1 MGKSGRKWEGFL
13 HLSRYKT
20 ENGIMTNFFGEYECK
35 LDDKGRLKL
44 PAAILNQLG
53 ENQSRDFVANR
64 GFERC
69 LYLFPKSVWTMKLSE
84 VQGLN
89 EYLPEVRQFK
99 RYFYR
104 GATEFVPDKA
114 DRILLPK
121 ILLEFAGIEKT
132 LILTAVGEYLE
143 MWNADAYRDIISR
156 EPEDISALAQ
166 KIAPLRTKGSN
177 E

>member
-1 MGKSGRKWEGFL
+1 MGESGRKWEVYL
-13 HLSRYKT
+13 HLRRYKT
-20 ENGIMTNFFGEYECK
+20 ENGMKTNFFGEYECK
-35 LDDKGRLKL
+35 LDEKGRLRL
-44 PAAILNQLG
+44 PSAILNQLG
-53 ENQSRDFVANR
+53 ENNSREFVANR

-69 LYLFPKSVWTMKLSE
+69 LYLFPKDIWTVKLNE

-104 GATEFVPDKA
+104 GATEFTPDKA

-121 ILLEFAGIEKT
+121 ILLDYAGIDKT
-132 LILTAVGEYLE
+132 LIITAVGEYLE
-143 MWNADAYRDIISR
+143 VWNAEAYRDLINT

-166 KIAPLRTKGSN
+166 KIAHLRTKGSN

>member
-1 MGKSGRKWEGFL
+1 
-13 HLSRYKT
+13 
-20 ENGIMTNFFGEYECK
+20 MTNFFGEYECK

-44 PAAILNQLG
+44 PSAILNQLD
-53 ENQSRDFVANR
+53 ESQSKDFVANR

-69 LYLFPKSVWTMKLSE
+69 LYLFPKDIWTTKLNS

-104 GATEFVPDKA
+104 GATAFTPDKA

-121 ILLEFAGIEKT
+121 ILLDYAEIEKT
-132 LILTAVGEYLE
+132 VIITAVGDYLE
-143 MWNADAYRDIISR
+143 MWSEKAYKALIQT
-156 EPEDISALAQ
+156 EPGDISALAE
-166 KIAPLRTKGSN
+166 KIAHLRTNGSN

>member
-1 MGKSGRKWEGFL
+1 MGESGRKWEVYL
-13 HLSRYKT
+13 HLRHHKT
-20 ENGIMTNFFGEYECK
+20 ENRMKTNFFGEYECK
-35 LDDKGRLKL
+35 LDEKGRLRL
-44 PAAILNQLG
+44 PSAILNQLG
-53 ENQSRDFVANR
+53 ENNSREFVANR

-69 LYLFPKSVWTMKLSE
+69 LYLFPKDVWTVKLNE

-104 GATEFVPDKA
+104 GATEFTPDKA

-121 ILLEFAGIEKT
+121 ILLDYAGIDKT
-132 LILTAVGEYLE
+132 LIITAVGEYLE
-143 MWNADAYRDIISR
+143 VWNAEAYRDLINT

-166 KIAPLRTKGSN
+166 KIAHLRTKGSN

>member
-1 MGKSGRKWEGFL
+1 MK
-13 HLSRYKT
+13 
-20 ENGIMTNFFGEYECK
+20 TNFFGEYECK
-35 LDDKGRLKL
+35 LDEKGRLRL
-44 PAAILNQLG
+44 PSAILNQLG
-53 ENQSRDFVANR
+53 ENNSREFVANR

-69 LYLFPKSVWTMKLSE
+69 LYLFPKDIWTVKLNE

-104 GATEFVPDKA
+104 GATEFTPDKA

-121 ILLEFAGIEKT
+121 ILLDYAGIDKT
-132 LILTAVGEYLE
+132 LIITAVGEYLE
-143 MWNADAYRDIISR
+143 VWNAEAYRDLINT

-166 KIAPLRTKGSN
+166 KIAHLRTKGSN

>member
-1 MGKSGRKWEGFL
+1 MGESGKKWEVYL
-13 HLSRYKT
+13 HLRHHKT
-20 ENGIMTNFFGEYECK
+20 ENRMKTNFFGEYECK
-35 LDDKGRLKL
+35 LDEKGRLRL
-44 PAAILNQLG
+44 PSAILNQLG
-53 ENQSRDFVANR
+53 ENNSREFVANR

-69 LYLFPKSVWTMKLSE
+69 LYLFPKDIWTVKLNE

-104 GATEFVPDKA
+104 GATEFTPDKA

-121 ILLEFAGIEKT
+121 ILLDYAGIDKT
-132 LILTAVGEYLE
+132 LIITAVGEYLE
-143 MWNADAYRDIISR
+143 IWNAEAYRDLINT

-166 KIAPLRTKGSN
+166 KIAHLRTKGSN

>member
-1 MGKSGRKWEGFL
+1 MGESGRKWEVYL
-13 HLSRYKT
+13 HLQRYKT
-20 ENGIMTNFFGEYECK
+20 ENGMKTNFFGEYECK
-35 LDDKGRLKL
+35 LDEKGRLKL
-44 PAAILNQLG
+44 PSAILNQLG
-53 ENQSRDFVANR
+53 ENNSREFVANR

-69 LYLFPKSVWTMKLSE
+69 LYLFPKTIWTVKLNE

-104 GATEFVPDKA
+104 GATEFTPDKA

-121 ILLEFAGIEKT
+121 ILLDYAGIDKT
-132 LILTAVGEYLE
+132 LILAAVGEYLE
-143 MWNADAYRDIISR
+143 MWNADTYRDMINK
-156 EPEDISALAQ
+156 EPEDLSALAQ
-166 KIAPLRTKGSN
+166 KIAHLRTKGFN

>member
-1 MGKSGRKWEGFL
+1 VGESGRKWEVFL

-20 ENGIMTNFFGEYECK
+20 ENGEMTNFFGEYECK

-44 PAAILNQLG
+44 PSAILNQLG
-53 ENQSRDFVANR
+53 QDQSREFVANR

-69 LYLFPKSVWTMKLSE
+69 LYLFPKDIWTIKLNE

-104 GATEFVPDKA
+104 GATAFTPDKS

-121 ILLEFAGIEKT
+121 LLLEYAAIDKT
-132 LILTAVGEYLE
+132 VIITAVGDYLE
-143 MWNADAYRDIISR
+143 MWNAGAYQALIQT
-156 EPEDISALAQ
+156 EPGDISGLAE
-166 KIAPLRTKGSN
+166 KIAHLRTKGSN

>member
-1 MGKSGRKWEGFL
+1 MK
-13 HLSRYKT
+13 
-20 ENGIMTNFFGEYECK
+20 TNFFGEYECK
-35 LDDKGRLKL
+35 LDEKGRLRL
-44 PAAILNQLG
+44 PSAILNQLG
-53 ENQSRDFVANR
+53 ENNSREFVANR

-69 LYLFPKSVWTMKLSE
+69 LYLFPKDIWTVKLNE

-104 GATEFVPDKA
+104 GATEFTPDKA

-121 ILLEFAGIEKT
+121 ILLDYAGIDRT
-132 LILTAVGEYLE
+132 LVITAVGDYLE
-143 MWNADAYRDIISR
+143 IWNADAYRELINT
-156 EPEDISALAQ
+156 EPVDISALAQ
-166 KIAPLRTKGSN
+166 KIAHLRTKGSN

>member
-1 MGKSGRKWEGFL
+1 MK
-13 HLSRYKT
+13 
-20 ENGIMTNFFGEYECK
+20 TNFFGEYECK
-35 LDDKGRLKL
+35 LDEKGRLRL
-44 PAAILNQLG
+44 PSAILNQLG
-53 ENQSRDFVANR
+53 ENNSREFVANR

-69 LYLFPKSVWTMKLSE
+69 LYLFPKDVWTVKLNE

-104 GATEFVPDKA
+104 GATEFTPDKA

-121 ILLEFAGIEKT
+121 ILLDYAGIDKT
-132 LILTAVGEYLE
+132 LIITAVGEYLE
-143 MWNADAYRDIISR
+143 VWNAEAYRDLVNT

-166 KIAPLRTKGSN
+166 KIAHLRTKGSN

>member
-1 MGKSGRKWEGFL
+1 MK
-13 HLSRYKT
+13 
-20 ENGIMTNFFGEYECK
+20 TNFFGEYECK
-35 LDDKGRLKL
+35 LDEKGRLRL
-44 PAAILNQLG
+44 PSAILNQLG
-53 ENQSRDFVANR
+53 ENNSREFVANR

-69 LYLFPKSVWTMKLSE
+69 LYLFPKDVWTVKLNE
-84 VQGLN
+84 VQDLN

-104 GATEFVPDKA
+104 GATEFTPDKA

-121 ILLEFAGIEKT
+121 ILLDYAGIDKT
-132 LILTAVGEYLE
+132 LIITAVGEYLE
-143 MWNADAYRDIISR
+143 VWNAEAYRDLINT

-166 KIAPLRTKGSN
+166 KIAHLRTKGSN

>member
-1 MGKSGRKWEGFL
+1 MK
-13 HLSRYKT
+13 
-20 ENGIMTNFFGEYECK
+20 TNFFGEYECK
-35 LDDKGRLKL
+35 LDEKGRLRL
-44 PAAILNQLG
+44 PSAILNQLG
-53 ENQSRDFVANR
+53 ENNSREFVANR

-69 LYLFPKSVWTMKLSE
+69 LYLFPKDIWTVKLNE

-104 GATEFVPDKA
+104 GATEFTPDKA

-121 ILLEFAGIEKT
+121 ILLDYAGIDKT
-132 LILTAVGEYLE
+132 LVITAVGEYLE
-143 MWNADAYRDIISR
+143 IWNAEAYRELINT

-166 KIAPLRTKGSN
+166 KIAHLRTKGSN

>member
-1 MGKSGRKWEGFL
+1 MK
-13 HLSRYKT
+13 
-20 ENGIMTNFFGEYECK
+20 TNFFGEHECK
-35 LDDKGRLKL
+35 LDEKGRLRL
-44 PAAILNQLG
+44 PSAILQQLG
-53 ENQSRDFVANR
+53 ENNSREFVANR

-69 LYLFPKSVWTMKLSE
+69 LYLFPKDIWTVKLNE

-104 GATEFVPDKA
+104 GATEFTPDKA

-121 ILLEFAGIEKT
+121 ILLDYAGIDKT
-132 LILTAVGEYLE
+132 LVITAVGEYLE
-143 MWNADAYRDIISR
+143 LWNADAYREMINT
-156 EPEDISALAQ
+156 EPADISALAQ
-166 KIAPLRTKGSN
+166 KIAHLRTKGSN

>member
-1 MGKSGRKWEGFL
+1 MVESGRKFYIYSVTTLG
-13 HLSRYKT
+13 SRM
-20 ENGIMTNFFGEYECK
+20 NTNFFGEYECK
-35 LDDKGRLKL
+35 LDEKGRLKL
-44 PAAILNQLG
+44 PSAILNQLG
-53 ENQSRDFVANR
+53 ENTSRDFVANR

-69 LYLFPKSVWTMKLSE
+69 LYLFPKGVWNVRLSE

-104 GATEFVPDKA
+104 GATEFTPDKA

-121 ILLEFAGIEKT
+121 LLLDYAGIDRT
-132 LILTAVGEYLE
+132 VIITAVGEYLE
-143 MWNADAYRDIISR
+143 MWNAETYNTMING
-156 EPEDISALAQ
+156 EPDDISALAQ
-166 KIAPLRTKGSN
+166 KIAHLRTKGSN

>member
-1 MGKSGRKWEGFL
+1 MK
-13 HLSRYKT
+13 
-20 ENGIMTNFFGEYECK
+20 TNFFGEYECK
-35 LDDKGRLKL
+35 LDEKGRLRL
-44 PAAILNQLG
+44 PSAILNQLG
-53 ENQSRDFVANR
+53 DNNSREFVANR

-69 LYLFPKSVWTMKLSE
+69 LYLFPKDVWTVKLNE

-104 GATEFVPDKA
+104 GATEFTPDKA

-121 ILLEFAGIEKT
+121 ILLDYAGIEKT
-132 LILTAVGEYLE
+132 LIITAVGEYLE
-143 MWNADAYRDIISR
+143 VWNAEAYRELINT

-166 KIAPLRTKGSN
+166 KIAHLRTKGSN

>member
-1 MGKSGRKWEGFL
+1 M
-13 HLSRYKT
+13 T
-20 ENGIMTNFFGEYECK
+20 TNFFGEYECK
-35 LDDKGRLKL
+35 LDEKGRLKL
-44 PAAILNQLG
+44 PSAILHQVG
-53 ENQSRDFVANR
+53 ENNSREFVANR

-69 LYLFPKSVWTMKLSE
+69 LYLFPKEIWTKKLQE

-104 GATEFVPDKA
+104 GATEFIPDKS

-121 ILLEFAGIEKT
+121 ILLEYAGIDKSV
-132 LILTAVGEYLE
+132 IITAVGEYLE
-143 MWNADAYRDIISR
+143 MWNTDAYKELIYK

-166 KIAPLRTKGSN
+166 KIAHLRTKGSN

>member
-1 MGKSGRKWEGFL
+1 
-13 HLSRYKT
+13 
-20 ENGIMTNFFGEYECK
+20 MTTFFGEYECK

-44 PAAILNQLG
+44 PSAILQQMG
-53 ENQSRDFVANR
+53 EKASRVFVANR

-69 LYLFPKSVWTMKLSE
+69 LELFPKEIWNIKLKE

-89 EYLPEVRQFK
+89 DYIPEVRQFK

-104 GATEFVPDKA
+104 GATEFTPDKS

-121 ILLEFAGIEKT
+121 LLLEYAGIDKT
-132 LILTAVGEYLE
+132 LIMSAVGEKLE
-143 MWNADAYRDIISR
+143 LWGADAYRARINQ
-156 EPEDISALAQ
+156 EPEDISDLAM
-166 KIAPLRTKGSN
+166 KVAHLKTKGSN

>member
-1 MGKSGRKWEGFL
+1 MGESGRKWEVFL
-13 HLSRYKT
+13 HLSHHKT
-20 ENGIMTNFFGEYECK
+20 ENGMKTNFFGEYECK
-35 LDDKGRLKL
+35 LDEKGRLKL
-44 PAAILNQLG
+44 PSAILNQLG
-53 ENQSRDFVANR
+53 ENNSREFVANR

-69 LYLFPKSVWTMKLSE
+69 LYLFPKDIWTVKLNE

-104 GATEFVPDKA
+104 GATEFTPDKA

-121 ILLEFAGIEKT
+121 ILLDYAGIEKT
-132 LILTAVGEYLE
+132 LIITAVGEYLE
-143 MWNADAYRDIISR
+143 VWNADAYRELINT

-166 KIAPLRTKGSN
+166 KIAHLRTKGSN

>member
-1 MGKSGRKWEGFL
+1 MK
-13 HLSRYKT
+13 
-20 ENGIMTNFFGEYECK
+20 TNFFGEYECK
-35 LDDKGRLKL
+35 LDEKGRLRL
-44 PAAILNQLG
+44 PSAILNQLG
-53 ENQSRDFVANR
+53 DNNSREFVANR

-69 LYLFPKSVWTMKLSE
+69 LYLFPKDVWTVKLNE

-104 GATEFVPDKA
+104 GATEFTPDKA

-121 ILLEFAGIEKT
+121 ILLDYAGIEKT
-132 LILTAVGEYLE
+132 LIITAVGEYLE
-143 MWNADAYRDIISR
+143 VWNADAYRELINT

-166 KIAPLRTKGSN
+166 KIAHLRTKGSN

>member
-1 MGKSGRKWEGFL
+1 MK
-13 HLSRYKT
+13 
-20 ENGIMTNFFGEYECK
+20 TNFFGEYECK
-35 LDDKGRLKL
+35 LDEKGRLKL
-44 PAAILNQLG
+44 PSAILNQLG
-53 ENQSRDFVANR
+53 ENSSPEFVANR

-69 LYLFPKSVWTMKLSE
+69 LNLFPKKVWNIKLAE

-104 GATEFVPDKA
+104 GATEFTPDKA

-121 ILLEFAGIEKT
+121 ILLEYAGIDRT
-132 LILTAVGEYLE
+132 LLITSVGEYLE
-143 MWNADAYRDIISR
+143 MWNAEVYRELINK
-156 EPEDISALAQ
+156 EPEDLSALAQ
-166 KIAPLRTKGSN
+166 KIAHLRTKGFD

>member
-1 MGKSGRKWEGFL
+1 M
-13 HLSRYKT
+13 
-20 ENGIMTNFFGEYECK
+20 NTNFFGEYECK
-35 LDDKGRLKL
+35 LDEKGRLRL
-44 PAAILNQLG
+44 PSAILNQLG
-53 ENQSRDFVANR
+53 ENNSREFVANR

-69 LYLFPKSVWTMKLSE
+69 LYLFPKDVWTVKLNE

-104 GATEFVPDKA
+104 GATEFTPDKA

-121 ILLEFAGIEKT
+121 ILLDYAGIDRS
-132 LILTAVGEYLE
+132 LVITAVGDYLE
-143 MWNADAYRDIISR
+143 VWNADAYRELINT
-156 EPEDISALAQ
+156 EPVDISALAQ
-166 KIAPLRTKGSN
+166 KIAHLRTKGSN

>member
-1 MGKSGRKWEGFL
+1 M
-13 HLSRYKT
+13 SRYKT
-20 ENGIMTNFFGEYECK
+20 ENGPMTNFFGEYECK

-44 PAAILNQLG
+44 PSAILNQLG
-53 ENQSRDFVANR
+53 ESQSKEFVANR

-69 LYLFPKSVWTMKLSE
+69 LYLFPKDIWNIKLNE

-104 GATEFVPDKA
+104 GATAFTPDKA

-121 ILLEFAGIEKT
+121 ILLDYAGIEKT
-132 LILTAVGEYLE
+132 VIITAVGEYLE
-143 MWNADAYRDIISR
+143 MWNESAYQSLIST
-156 EPEDISALAQ
+156 EPGDISGLAE
-166 KIAPLRTKGSN
+166 KIAHLRTKGSN

>member
-1 MGKSGRKWEGFL
+1 VGESGRKWEVYL
-13 HLSRYKT
+13 HLQRYKT
-20 ENGIMTNFFGEYECK
+20 ENGMKTNFFGEYECK
-35 LDDKGRLKL
+35 LDEKGRLKL
-44 PAAILNQLG
+44 PSAILNQLG
-53 ENQSRDFVANR
+53 ENNSREFVANR

-69 LYLFPKSVWTMKLSE
+69 LYLFPKTIWTVKLNE

-104 GATEFVPDKA
+104 GATEFTPDKA

-121 ILLEFAGIEKT
+121 ILLDYAGIDKT

-143 MWNADAYRDIISR
+143 MWNADTYRDMINK
-156 EPEDISALAQ
+156 EPEDLSALAQ
-166 KIAPLRTKGSN
+166 KIAHLRTKGFN

>member
-1 MGKSGRKWEGFL
+1 MGESGRKWEVYL

-20 ENGIMTNFFGEYECK
+20 ENGMKTNFFGEYECK
-35 LDDKGRLKL
+35 LDEKGRLKL
-44 PAAILNQLG
+44 PSAILNQLG
-53 ENQSRDFVANR
+53 ENNSREFVANR

-69 LYLFPKSVWTMKLSE
+69 LYLFPKDIWTVKLNE

-104 GATEFVPDKA
+104 GATEFTPDKA

-121 ILLEFAGIEKT
+121 ILLDYAGIDKT
-132 LILTAVGEYLE
+132 LIITAVGEYLE
-143 MWNADAYRDIISR
+143 VWNADAYRELINT

-166 KIAPLRTKGSN
+166 KIAHLRTKGSN

>member
-1 MGKSGRKWEGFL
+1 
-13 HLSRYKT
+13 
-20 ENGIMTNFFGEYECK
+20 MTTFFGEYECK

-44 PAAILNQLG
+44 PSAILQQIG
-53 ENQSRDFVANR
+53 ESASREFVANR

-69 LYLFPKSVWTMKLSE
+69 LYLFPISVWNQKLKE

-89 EYLPEVRQFK
+89 DYLPEVRQFK

-104 GATEFVPDKA
+104 GANNFTPDKA

-121 ILLEFAGIEKT
+121 ILLDYAGIEKT
-132 LILTAVGEYLE
+132 VILTAVGEYIE
-143 MWNADAYRDIISR
+143 MWGLEAYQAMLNT
-156 EPEDISALAQ
+156 EPADISALAQ
-166 KIAPLRTKGSN
+166 KIAHLRTKGSD

>member
-1 MGKSGRKWEGFL
+1 MK
-13 HLSRYKT
+13 
-20 ENGIMTNFFGEYECK
+20 TNFFGEYECK
-35 LDDKGRLKL
+35 LDEKGRLKL
-44 PAAILNQLG
+44 PSAILNQLG
-53 ENQSRDFVANR
+53 EASNHDFVANR

-69 LYLFPKSVWTMKLSE
+69 LNLFPKAVWNIKLKE

-104 GATEFVPDKA
+104 GATEFTPDKA

-121 ILLEFAGIEKT
+121 LLLDYAGIDRI
-132 LILTAVGEYLE
+132 LILTAVGEHME
-143 MWNADAYRDIISR
+143 MWNPESYNEIITK
-156 EPEDISALAQ
+156 EPDDFSALAQ
-166 KIAPLRTKGSN
+166 KIAHLRTKGSD

>member
-1 MGKSGRKWEGFL
+1 
-13 HLSRYKT
+13 
-20 ENGIMTNFFGEYECK
+20 MTNFFGEYECK
-35 LDDKGRLKL
+35 LDEKGRLKL
-44 PAAILNQLG
+44 PSAILNQLG
-53 ENQSRDFVANR
+53 ENPSRDFVANR

-69 LYLFPKSVWTMKLSE
+69 LYLFPKDVWTVKLQE

-104 GATEFVPDKA
+104 GATAFTPDKA

-121 ILLEFAGIEKT
+121 ILLEYAGIDKT
-132 LILTAVGEYLE
+132 VIITAVGDYLE
-143 MWNADAYRDIISR
+143 MWNEKAYQQLIQT
-156 EPEDISALAQ
+156 EPSDISSLAE
-166 KIAPLRTKGSN
+166 KIAHLRTKGSD